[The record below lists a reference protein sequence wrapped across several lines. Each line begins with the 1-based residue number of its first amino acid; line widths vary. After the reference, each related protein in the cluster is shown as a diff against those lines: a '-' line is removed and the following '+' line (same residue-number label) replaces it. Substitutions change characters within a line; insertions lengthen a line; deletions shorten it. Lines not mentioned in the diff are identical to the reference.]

1 VSVPARKVDAAVPAP
16 TPAIEPAR
24 SPTREPRSP
33 ARTAPPGT
41 PARIARPARR
51 FHVGF
56 VVVSGAV
63 LALLVVGV
71 VTLSAFLAQTA
82 FHLREVEG
90 NLHDLDERQV
100 MLTDQVAHLSSPGA
114 VAKWAR
120 QHDMVM
126 PASGDVHILPVP
138 GSGG

>member
-1 VSVPARKVDAAVPAP
+1 M
-16 TPAIEPAR
+16 
-24 SPTREPRSP
+24 
-33 ARTAPPGT
+33 
-41 PARIARPARR
+41 
-51 FHVGF
+51 
-56 VVVSGAV
+56 VVSAAV
-63 LALLVVGV
+63 LAVLVVGV
-71 VTLSAFLAQTA
+71 VALSAFLAQTA
-82 FHLREVEG
+82 FHLREVQG
-90 NLHDLDERQV
+90 HLDDLHERQV